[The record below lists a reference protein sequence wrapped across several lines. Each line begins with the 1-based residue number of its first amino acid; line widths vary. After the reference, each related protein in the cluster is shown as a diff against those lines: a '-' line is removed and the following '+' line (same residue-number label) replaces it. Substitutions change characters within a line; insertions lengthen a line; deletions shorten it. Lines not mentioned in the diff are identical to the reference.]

1 MHYVYILK
9 STHFRESYI
18 GSTSD
23 LKRRLHDHNNGK
35 SRHTAKFKPWDV
47 IGYYAFSS
55 KTKAMEFE
63 KYLKS
68 SSGKAFMNK
77 RLI

>member
-1 MHYVYILK
+1 MFYTYIIQSQK
-9 STHFRESYI
+9 DKTFYI

-23 LKRRLHDHNNGK
+23 LKRRIDEHNKGK
-35 SRHTAKFKPWDV
+35 ATYSSIKAPFKLIWY
-47 IGYYAFSS
+47 GAFEN
-55 KTKAMEFE
+55 KTKSQEFE

-68 SSGKAFMNK
+68 SSGFAFRNK